1 MPAGAWSNVTG
12 NGGYSPPLNKRIF
25 TFARDLILDAVN
37 LRERLKNLMTITSLS
52 QGTTTD
58 STR

>member
-12 NGGYSPPLNKRIF
+12 NGGHSPPLNKRIF